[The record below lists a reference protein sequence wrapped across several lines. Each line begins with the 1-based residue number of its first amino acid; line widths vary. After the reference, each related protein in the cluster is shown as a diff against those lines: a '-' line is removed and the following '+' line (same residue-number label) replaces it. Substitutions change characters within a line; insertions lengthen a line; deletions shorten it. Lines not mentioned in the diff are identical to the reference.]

1 MDSGRDNSGRGGGSG
16 RGRGGGSG
24 RGRGD
29 DGRGYYQNQ
38 GGRGRGGDGRGYDQ
52 AGRGRG
58 GEGRGYDQGGR
69 GRGGEGRGY
78 DQGGRGR
85 GAEGRGYDQGGRG
98 RGGEGRGSYQNQGGR
113 GRGFDAPPAGGSQ
126 QQPWVNRPPVQ
137 VNQPPP
143 QQAWGNRLP
152 TPQQQSGPMTAGPST
167 SKPGA
172 WTGRPWGPSTP
183 PTVVQPKPQ
192 PPPQAAHPPSADDI
206 DLGPLK
212 ISEEKLQDNQIEVIR
227 RPDRGGTM
235 AIRSI
240 RLLVNHFPVRFNAQ
254 STILHY
260 DVDVKPS
267 NENGLSK
274 KKLRKSEMS
283 LIKDKLFSENDQL
296 KACALLK
303 TVYDSEKSIYSAVP
317 LPTGTF
323 HVEIQDGEDVKR
335 GSYTFT
341 IKFVNELKL
350 SKLHD
355 YLSGNCS
362 SIPRD
367 ILQGM
372 DLVMK
377 DNPSR
382 RRIGM
387 GRSFYSKQFMNDHD
401 LGSGVAA
408 YRGFQQ
414 SLKPTLRGL
423 TLCLD
428 YSVIAFRKPWPVLN
442 FLKEHIRGFKEAN
455 DVKRFGRDVY
465 SALKGLKVTVTHR
478 RTKQKYIIGGLSVE
492 DACDVYFDQIDPEG
506 VTPPQRTSLVDYF
519 RVKCG
524 KNIMYPKI
532 PCLELGRSAMK
543 SNKVPMEF
551 CVLVEGQR
559 FPKENLDRNA
569 GVFLKD
575 LSLAKPWNRRDNIN
589 EMVRAAD
596 GPCGDVSRNFEIEV
610 DMNMMRV
617 TGRVIGAP
625 QLKLGARP
633 PVKMDAEKCQWNL
646 LGKTFVDAKPIN
658 RWALIDFTN
667 GDRYNSLQVDA
678 FINNLR
684 GRCRNLR
691 VEMEEP
697 LVYRATRMQDF
708 ASGNRLENLL
718 KSVVDES
725 GKKNKEKLQLIVCV
739 MTKRDPGYKSLKWIS
754 ETKIGVITQ
763 CCLSNPANKGQDQYL
778 ANLCLKIN
786 AKLGGSNFELNS
798 PLPHFG
804 PGDHVMFIGADV
816 NHPAAHN
823 KECPSIAAVV
833 GTVNWPAAN
842 RYASRVSPQTH
853 RCEKIVNFG
862 SMCLDLIHTYARHNK
877 VRPSRIVL
885 FRDGVSEGQFE
896 MVLSQEVIDFKKTVC
911 DDNYNPSI
919 TVIVAQKRH
928 QTRLFVENNN
938 DGGRTGNVPPGTVVD
953 TEIVHPHNFDF
964 YLCSHYGG
972 LGTSK
977 PTHYYVLWDEN
988 RFSSDELQKLI
999 YDMCFTYARC
1009 TKPVSLVPPVYY
1021 ADLVAYRG
1029 RMFQEHLLENQPA
1042 SSSTADPSFNKSFY
1056 ELHSDLKD
1064 VMFFV

>member
-1 MDSGRDNSGRGGGSG
+1 MDSARDNSGRGGGSG
-16 RGRGGGSG
+16 RGRGG
-24 RGRGD
+24 
-29 DGRGYYQNQ
+29 DGRGYHQNQ
-38 GGRGRGGDGRGYDQ
+38 GGRGRGGDGRGYHQ
-52 AGRGRG
+52 G
-58 GEGRGYDQGGR
+58 QGGR
-69 GRGGEGRGY
+69 GRGGEGRGH
-78 DQGGRGR
+78 DGGV
-85 GAEGRGYDQGGRG
+85 RG
-98 RGGEGRGSYQNQGGR
+98 RGGDGRGTYKNQGGR
-113 GRGFDAPPAGGSQ
+113 GRGNNPGQPNQGGGRGWVAPPPPGGSH
-126 QQPWVNRPPVQ
+126 QQPPAQQPLANRPPVQ

-143 QQAWGNRLP
+143 QQAWGNRPLA
-152 TPQQQSGPMTAGPST
+152 PQQPGPSTAGPST
-167 SKPGA
+167 AKPGA
-172 WTGRPWGPSTP
+172 WTGRPWVPSTP
-183 PTVVQPKPQ
+183 PTSVQPQ
-192 PPPQAAHPPSADDI
+192 PPPQAPHQPSADVIDI
-206 DLGPLK
+206 RPLK
-212 ISEEKLQDNQIEVIR
+212 ISEEKPQDNQIEVIR
-227 RPDRGGTM
+227 RPDKGGTM
-235 AIRSI
+235 AIRSVK
-240 RLLVNHFPVRFNAQ
+240 LLVNHFPVRFNPQ

-267 NENGLSK
+267 NENGAK

-283 LIKDKLFSENDQL
+283 LIKDKLFSENDRL

-303 TVYDSEKSIYSAVP
+303 TVYDSEKNIFSAVP

-323 HVEIQDGEDVKR
+323 PVEIEEGEDVKR

-341 IKFVNELKL
+341 IKLVNELKL
-350 SKLHD
+350 SKLRD
-355 YLSGNCS
+355 YLSGNCL

-382 RRIGM
+382 RRIGV
-387 GRSFYSKQFMNDHD
+387 GRSFYSNQYWNNDD

-414 SLKPTLRGL
+414 SLKPTSRGL

-428 YSVIAFRKPWPVLN
+428 YSVIAFRKPWPVLE
-442 FLKEHIRGFKEAN
+442 FLKEHIGGFKGAN
-455 DVKRFGRDVY
+455 DVKRFGREVY
-465 SALKGLKVTVTHR
+465 NALKGLKVTVTHR
-478 RTKQKYIIGGLSVE
+478 RTKQKYIVGGLSNE
-492 DACDVYFDQIDPEG
+492 DASDVYFDQIDPEG
-506 VTPPQRTSLVDYF
+506 VNPPRRTSLVDYF
-519 RVKCG
+519 REKWG
-524 KNIMYPKI
+524 KNIMYPNI
-532 PCLELGRSAMK
+532 PCLELGRSASK

-569 GVFLKD
+569 GMFLKD
-575 LSLAKPWNRRDNIN
+575 LSLAKPWDRRSNIN
-589 EMVRAAD
+589 EMVGADD
-596 GPCGDVSRNFEIEV
+596 GPCGAVSRNFEIEV

-617 TGRVIGAP
+617 TSRVLGAP
-625 QLKLGARP
+625 QLKLGAQSS
-633 PVKMDAEKCQWNL
+633 VKMDAEKCQWNL
-646 LGKTFVDAKPIN
+646 LGKSFVDAKPID

-667 GDRYNSLQVDA
+667 GDRYNSLQVEA
-678 FINNLR
+678 FVNNLI

-691 VEMEEP
+691 IKMEEP

-708 ASGNRLENLL
+708 ASTNRLENLL

-725 GKKNKEKLQLIVCV
+725 GKRNKEKLQLIVCV

-816 NHPAAHN
+816 NHPAARN
-823 KECPSIAAVV
+823 TECPSIAAVV

-842 RYASRVSPQTH
+842 RYAARVSPQAH
-853 RCEKIVNFG
+853 RCEKIINFG
-862 SMCLDLIHTYARHNK
+862 SMCLDLINTYARQNR
-877 VRPSRIVL
+877 VRPARIVL

-911 DDNYNPSI
+911 VDGYNPRI

-928 QTRLFVENNN
+928 QTRLFVENKN

-953 TEIVHPHNFDF
+953 TDIVHPHNFDF

-1029 RMFQEHLLENQPA
+1029 RMFQEVLLETQYA
-1042 SSSTADPSFNKSFY
+1042 SSSSSGADASFNQSFY
-1056 ELHSDLKD
+1056 NLHSNLKD
-1064 VMFFV
+1064 IMFFV